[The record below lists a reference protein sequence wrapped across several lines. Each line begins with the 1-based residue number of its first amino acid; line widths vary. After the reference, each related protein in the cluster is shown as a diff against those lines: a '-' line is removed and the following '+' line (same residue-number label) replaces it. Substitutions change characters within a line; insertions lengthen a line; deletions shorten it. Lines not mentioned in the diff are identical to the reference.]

1 MKSSGTRLPASRI
14 TVNLAPADIKK
25 TGPSFDLPIAIGI
38 LQNDGWIEHDQYI
51 KESIFLGELALDG
64 TLRKVSG
71 ILPATIGAKDRGFR
85 RIFIPYENL
94 KEASIIPGIDVI
106 AVKCLSELMEM
117 LDGKVDLRICP
128 QLDLQ
133 SVSSSELSSASQLQ
147 HDFKYIIGQEHA
159 KRAMEVAAAGMHNII
174 MDGPPGSGKTMLA
187 KAFATI
193 LPDLTID
200 EAIEISK
207 IYSISGLL
215 SNAHPIVT
223 KRPFRTVHHTASGV
237 SIIGGGRNAQ
247 PGEISLAHKGVLFLD
262 EILEFHKS
270 VLEVLRQPLED
281 GEITVTRVNASYQY
295 PAKFTL
301 VGAMNPCPCGYLTD
315 PDKTCSCTPFQVKQ
329 YRARL
334 SGPLIDR
341 VDIFI
346 DVPKVKTE
354 KFKIDENY
362 DSRESSHVIR
372 HRIL

>member
-1 MKSSGTRLPASRI
+1 
-14 TVNLAPADIKK
+14 
-25 TGPSFDLPIAIGI
+25 
-38 LQNDGWIEHDQYI
+38 
-51 KESIFLGELALDG
+51 
-64 TLRKVSG
+64 
-71 ILPATIGAKDRGFR
+71 
-85 RIFIPYENL
+85 
-94 KEASIIPGIDVI
+94 
-106 AVKCLSELMEM
+106 
-117 LDGKVDLRICP
+117 
-128 QLDLQ
+128 
-133 SVSSSELSSASQLQ
+133 
-147 HDFKYIIGQEHA
+147 
-159 KRAMEVAAAGMHNII
+159 
-174 MDGPPGSGKTMLA
+174 MLA

-193 LPDLTID
+193 LPDLTVD

-315 PDKTCSCTPFQVKQ
+315 PDKACSCTPFQVKQ
-329 YRARL
+329 YRTRL

-354 KFKIDENY
+354 KFKIDEDY
-362 DSRESSHVIR
+362 TSREDSHTIR
-372 HRIL
+372 EKIL